1 MQDTVTPRK
10 PFSDDRVL
18 LLILSFL
25 SLYIEIMLIRH
36 LASEIRIF
44 AYFKNLALIGAFL
57 GLGFGYLYRPK
68 ICLSVTVICVAVIAL
83 LTNPASNF
91 ASISELLNVG
101 GFNTWSETGYSGWLP
116 FISGLV
122 MLVAL
127 FFVIM
132 AAMVPMG
139 QALAQIFDRSKNR
152 ILDYSINII
161 GSILGV
167 WFFAIISFA
176 TLKPFTWY
184 LTAMAIILAV
194 WSWSR
199 AKTIMIATLIAIVG
213 ISFTHAETRARGM
226 EIWSPYQKINFSK
239 EIFSYADIDG
249 AKRVD
254 YYSLQT
260 NHTIYMYLLDL
271 SDPLRQKH
279 PRLFPKWRDRYSYY
293 DFPYNFPKRLDGA
306 LVLGAGGGNDVAAAL
321 RAGVKH
327 VTALEIDPVI
337 ISLGKRYHPEKP
349 YLSDRVTIINNDA
362 RNYLRNSDDKYD
374 LIVLGLL
381 DSHTL
386 TSNFSNTNLDSYMY
400 TLQSVGDMKRHLKDD
415 GVLALSFQVT
425 FPWIGS
431 KIHKMVER
439 QFGEDPFV
447 FYFPSDRFFIRGTGG
462 TYFIASRDSALLNER
477 ISGDKIIK
485 GLAEH
490 SRKMKTLFKETPSK
504 VQTDDWPYLYVKTSS
519 IPELHLTVSVL
530 LVGIFV
536 FVYIYFFGAPRK
548 EDFHFASLGAGFL
561 LLEVSVIS
569 RFTLFWGS
577 TWIVSSIVISL
588 ILIAILI
595 ANILYL
601 WRTRRAP
608 YTAIYA
614 ALGVA
619 LAVAYFTP
627 LESNLV
633 ALLYLVP
640 FTIIGYLFA
649 RSFAQAQVARRALA
663 YNLFGALVG
672 GLSESVSYITG
683 LSSLILIAMGFYALS
698 FVFLHD
704 RA

>member
-1 MQDTVTPRK
+1 MENTPTPRP

-57 GLGFGYLYRPK
+57 GLGFGYLYRPR
-68 ICLSVTVICVAVIAL
+68 ICLSVTVICIAVIAA

-101 GFNTWSETGYSGWLP
+101 GFNTWSETGYSGWIP

-127 FFVIM
+127 FFIIM

-167 WFFAIISFA
+167 WFFAAISFA
-176 TLKPFTWY
+176 TLKPVVWY

-194 WSWSR
+194 WRWNR
-199 AKTIMIATLIAIVG
+199 GKTVMIATLIVMVG
-213 ISFTHAETRARGM
+213 ISFAHAETRTGGI
-226 EIWSPYQKINFSK
+226 EKWSPYQKINFRKDRFFYS
-239 EIFSYADIDG
+239 DIG
-249 AKRVD
+249 GEKHVD
-254 YYSLQT
+254 YYLLQT

-271 SDPLRQKH
+271 SDSLRQKH
-279 PRLFPKWRDRYSYY
+279 PGLFLKWRDRYTYY
-293 DFPYNFPKRLDGA
+293 DFPYNFPKRLDDV

-321 RAGVKH
+321 RAGAKH

-337 ISLGKRYHPEKP
+337 ISMGKRYHPEKP
-349 YLSDRVTIINNDA
+349 YLSDRVTVINNDA
-362 RNYLRNSDDKYD
+362 RNYLRNSEDKYD
-374 LIVLGLL
+374 MIVLGLL

-431 KIHKMVER
+431 KIHKMIKR
-439 QFGEDPFV
+439 QFDAEPSV

-462 TYFIASRDSALLNER
+462 TYFIASRDSALISER
-477 ISGDKIIK
+477 IRGDKIIK

-490 SRKMKTLFKETPSK
+490 SRKMKTLFRETPSK
-504 VQTDDWPYLYVKTSS
+504 VQTDDWPYLYVKTGA
-519 IPELHLTVSVL
+519 IPELHMIVSVL
-530 LVGIFV
+530 LVGIFL

-569 RFTLFWGS
+569 RFALFWGA

-588 ILIAILI
+588 ILVAILI
-595 ANILYL
+595 ANVFYL
-601 WRTRRAP
+601 WRTGRTP
-608 YTAIYA
+608 YPVVYA
-614 ALGVA
+614 ALGVT
-619 LAVAYFTP
+619 LTVAYFTP

-649 RSFAQAQVARRALA
+649 RSFAQAQLARRALA

-683 LSSLILIAMGFYALS
+683 LSSLILLAMCFYALS
-698 FVFLHD
+698 FAFLRD
-704 RA
+704 